1 MPSSDK
7 ASSRLHL
14 RQGIKAGLQ
23 PGSLV
28 HIGEA
33 PPTPAQITITEFS
46 AAVYNVRTVANLNDE
61 GLGCRKDP
69 NADTIVWVNVDG
81 INNAETIA
89 ALGERF
95 GLHPLV
101 LEDVMNAGERT
112 KLEEHQ
118 DCLFA
123 VLKMIAIDENTDLL
137 LVEQISLILGK
148 GFVISVQERAG
159 DVFDGVRERLRLSKG
174 RVRRMG
180 ADYLLYALMDAVVD
194 HYAVALESMAGL
206 VEGLETQLQ
215 DAPDDV
221 SIEELYILKRELLF
235 LRRQIVPAR
244 DLMAELGRQG
254 GELLTDAVDIFFR
267 DVQDHC
273 TRAAEHTDTLR
284 EMISGMLDMYNTHQ
298 SGRLNEAMRVLTV
311 ISTIF
316 IPLTFIAGVYGM
328 NFKFMPELE
337 SPVGYWICLG
347 VMAFL
352 AVIMV
357 AVMRRQKWL

>member
-1 MPSSDK
+1 MPS
-7 ASSRLHL
+7 ATATSSRLHL
-14 RQGIKAGLQ
+14 RQGKKAGLQ

-33 PPTPAQITITEFS
+33 PPVPPQITITE
-46 AAVYNVRTVANLNDE
+46 YNGDMHSVRIVDRLDDE
-61 GLGCRKDP
+61 GPGCRKNAD
-69 NADTIVWVNVDG
+69 ADTIVWVNVDG
-81 INNAETIA
+81 INNADTIA

-118 DCLFA
+118 DCLFT
-123 VLKMIAIDENTDLL
+123 VLKMIAVDENTDLL

-159 DVFDGVRERLRLSKG
+159 DVFDGVRERLRLAKG

-194 HYAVALESMAGL
+194 HYAVALEAMAGL
-206 VEGLETQLQ
+206 VEDMETQLQ

-221 SIEELYILKRELLF
+221 EIEELYILKRELLF

-254 GELLTDAVDIFFR
+254 DELLSSAVDVFFR
-267 DVQDHC
+267 DVHDHC
-273 TRAAEHTDTLR
+273 QRAAEHADTLR
-284 EMISGMLDMYNTHQ
+284 EMISGMVDMYNAHQ
-298 SGRLNEAMRVLTV
+298 SGRLNEAMKVLTV

-316 IPLTFIAGVYGM
+316 IPLTFIAGIYGM
-328 NFKFMPELE
+328 NFEHMPELH
-337 SPVGYWICLG
+337 SPWGYWICLG

-357 AVMRRQKWL
+357 VLMRRQRWL